1 MLQLRSRR
9 QRWEFIM
16 AIDTKTP
23 LALYKANLELV
34 LRLGTLLQ
42 ENRRRWNLLGTSS
55 TSAAIERTLAET
67 ERMLTANDWTSLAAM
82 PGEEF
87 WKSLQGDAGPM
98 QGTAQAAVANQAAF
112 AEGLRE
118 AFAAWQQQ
126 SIDALG
132 ESGMTAGKFDVAG
145 FMNLFQGPPAVAE
158 SPAKSPGR
166 AKPKAARKPPAK
178 ATRPAA
184 KKKAGPA
191 KSAATKKKAGT
202 AKPAASKKK
211 AKAAK
216 PAAKKKSA
224 AGTAKKA
231 PGKRR

>member
-1 MLQLRSRR
+1 
-9 QRWEFIM
+9 M

-67 ERMLTANDWTSLAAM
+67 ERMLTSNDWKSLATM

-87 WKSLQGDAGPM
+87 WKSIKDDAGPL
-98 QGTAQAAVANQAAF
+98 QGSAQTAMANQTAF

-126 SIDALG
+126 SVDALG
-132 ESGMTAGKFDVAG
+132 EGGLQPGKFDMAA
-145 FMNLFQGPPAVAE
+145 FMNLFRGPRAAE
-158 SPAKSPGR
+158 AAPAKPTGKTKPGAAKKSP
-166 AKPKAARKPPAK
+166 PK
-178 ATRPAA
+178 ATRAPGKKKASRAPA
-184 KKKAGPA
+184 KKKATSGTSAAARKMAAPA
-191 KSAATKKKAGT
+191 KSAGVKKDASR
-202 AKPAASKKK
+202 KPAKSASK
-211 AKAAK
+211 
-216 PAAKKKSA
+216 
-224 AGTAKKA
+224 
-231 PGKRR
+231 RR

>member
-1 MLQLRSRR
+1 
-9 QRWEFIM
+9 M

-42 ENRRRWNLLGTSS
+42 ENRRRWNLLGSSS

-67 ERMLTANDWTSLAAM
+67 ERMLTSNDWTSLAAM

-87 WKSLQGDAGPM
+87 WKSLKGDAGPM
-98 QGTAQAAVANQAAF
+98 QGTAQAAAANQAAF
-112 AEGLRE
+112 AEGLKE

-126 SIDALG
+126 SMDALG
-132 ESGMTAGKFDVAG
+132 ESGLTAGKFDMAS
-145 FMNLFQGPPAVAE
+145 FMNLFQGPTAVARA
-158 SPAKSPGR
+158 PAKDSNRVKPAATRKAR
-166 AKPKAARKPPAK
+166 AKAP
-178 ATRPAA
+178 RPAA
-184 KKKAGPA
+184 KKKARSA
-191 KSAATKKKAGT
+191 KPDATKKKAGS
-202 AKPAASKKK
+202 AKPSATKKK

-216 PAAKKKSA
+216 PAARKKGP
-224 AGTAKKA
+224 AGKAKKA